1 MVIIRQ
7 PIKAVLK
14 FSEMKKFTLTA
25 ILVISLSACLYAQ
38 RTYRQNNDSVFSNIQ
53 NILNGIE
60 MRIINSELG
69 NRFEL
74 YPTKNIYNFLR
85 LDRVTGQIEQIQW
98 STDKYNE
105 LSVPVNTENLS
116 LSSTS
121 FFELYPTDNI
131 YQFILMDKSNGR
143 TWHVQ
148 WGMERADRWIRRIF

>member
-1 MVIIRQ
+1 
-7 PIKAVLK
+7 
-14 FSEMKKFTLTA
+14 MKKYTLIA

-38 RTYRQNNDSVFSNIQ
+38 GTYRQNNDSVFSNIQ

>member
-1 MVIIRQ
+1 
-7 PIKAVLK
+7 
-14 FSEMKKFTLTA
+14 
-25 ILVISLSACLYAQ
+25 
-38 RTYRQNNDSVFSNIQ
+38 
-53 NILNGIE
+53 

-85 LDRVTGQIEQIQW
+85 LDKVTGQIEQIQW